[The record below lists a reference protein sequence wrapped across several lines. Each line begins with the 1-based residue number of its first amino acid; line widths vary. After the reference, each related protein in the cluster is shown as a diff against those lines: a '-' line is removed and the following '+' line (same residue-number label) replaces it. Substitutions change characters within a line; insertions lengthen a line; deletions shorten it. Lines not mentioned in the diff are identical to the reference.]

1 MLTRPSTLALIGIAL
16 LNNLAS
22 GFSCTTAA
30 AAAHY
35 PRLSLIPPPSS
46 SSKNAVSSFRQGK
59 LQRQN
64 DQSHRDSLSLSRS
77 LAIRGGAL
85 RSTPSSDDTLDLN
98 LTTGKVL
105 ASAWGTCGVAY
116 ILIKAIKRVVP
127 IAMEPFGKGAVA
139 LTNVELG

>member
-22 GFSCTTAA
+22 GFSCTTVPTAA
-30 AAAHY
+30 TC
-35 PRLSLIPPPSS
+35 PRVSLIRTPVV
-46 SSKNAVSSFRQGK
+46 SSKTGVSSFRQGNM
-59 LQRQN
+59 QRRN
-64 DQSHRDSLSLSRS
+64 DQSLIESLSL
-77 LAIRGGAL
+77 LEIRGGAL
-85 RSTPSSDDTLDLN
+85 RSTPKSDDNLDLN

-127 IAMEPFGKGAVA
+127 IALEPFRKGAVA
-139 LTNVELG
+139 LTRFELG